1 MNPSFEIP
9 ALGTSYQYSP
19 AAAGIGWS
27 FAGGSGIQGNNS
39 AWGAA
44 PAPGGTQTAFIQG
57 TGSIAQTV
65 TLSAGSYTLSFQVA
79 RRTCCVAP
87 NVQPVKITV
96 DGTQV
101 GGLVSPASTSFS
113 LVSIT
118 FSVAS
123 TGTHT
128 IAFAGTDPSDKTTFI
143 DEVALSANPVTGL
156 VNAGF
161 EVPALGSSYQYG
173 PSGSGVG
180 WTFGSG
186 SGIQGNN
193 SAWGAAPAPGGT
205 QTAFI
210 QSTGSIAQTVTLSAG
225 SYTLSFQ
232 VARRL
237 YSSVAPNLNPVRV
250 TIDGVQA
257 GSLVSPASTSFS
269 SVSIPF
275 TVANTGA
282 HTISF
287 TGTDP
292 NDKTTFIDEV
302 SLTRHPGYRAGQRRL
317 RTSGAGQRAISTVQA
332 AAGSRLDLRRRQR
345 HPG

>member
-1 MNPSFEIP
+1 MAPPRVAARVLLTSICLQASYTVSLTVTGPGGSNTKTISNYMTVTNGTSAVALASSANPSVIGSSVTFTATIVGAAPTGSVAFTDGGSAIAGCGAVALPAGATNSKTVTCSSAGLSVGTHNIVATYGGDAGNNGSASPALTQVVSALPPPGTVVNPSFEIP

-65 TLSAGSYTLSFQVA
+65 TLSAGSYTLSFQAA

-101 GGLVSPASTSFS
+101 GGLISPASTGFS

-161 EVPALGSSYQYG
+161 EVPALGSGYQYG
-173 PSGSGVG
+173 PSGTRGG
-180 WTFGSG
+180 LDFRRW
-186 SGIQGNN
+186 QRY
-193 SAWGAAPAPGGT
+193 PG
-205 QTAFI
+205 
-210 QSTGSIAQTVTLSAG
+210 
-225 SYTLSFQ
+225 
-232 VARRL
+232 
-237 YSSVAPNLNPVRV
+237 
-250 TIDGVQA
+250 
-257 GSLVSPASTSFS
+257 
-269 SVSIPF
+269 
-275 TVANTGA
+275 
-282 HTISF
+282 
-287 TGTDP
+287 
-292 NDKTTFIDEV
+292 
-302 SLTRHPGYRAGQRRL
+302 
-317 RTSGAGQRAISTVQA
+317 
-332 AAGSRLDLRRRQR
+332 
-345 HPG
+345 